1 MKKILFVLSALVFSA
16 AGISAQ
22 QVVITHDYSAF
33 SGVQTSNSFDLS
45 FMPSDHYSIKITAD
59 TALEDY
65 ILEVDEK
72 GMPSDVKK
80 EFKAK
85 NNAAPA
91 VKAVI
96 FAPKFNFLV
105 LGGNSSVTSEHTI
118 DTDMFSITASK
129 SAVVSRLGIKA
140 EKILVNISNKAKVYA
155 NCEAS
160 SSLTVNAEHNS
171 LADLK
176 IKTGTLDVSS
186 CNFAVVK
193 LVGDADGIRMSSEGN
208 SKIEYNNVR
217 P

>member
-1 MKKILFVLSALVFSA
+1 MLV
-16 AGISAQ
+16 
-22 QVVITHDYSAF
+22 
-33 SGVQTSNSFDLS
+33 
-45 FMPSDHYSIKITAD
+45 
-59 TALEDY
+59 
-65 ILEVDEK
+65 LEVDEK